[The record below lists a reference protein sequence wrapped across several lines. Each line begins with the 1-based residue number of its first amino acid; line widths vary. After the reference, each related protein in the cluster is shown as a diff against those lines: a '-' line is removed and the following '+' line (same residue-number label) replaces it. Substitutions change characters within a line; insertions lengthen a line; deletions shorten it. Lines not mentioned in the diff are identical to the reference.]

1 MGGSR
6 DIQAHW
12 REYLFDNIL
21 NRVII
26 VNLKF
31 IQISLNEFVIN

>member
-1 MGGSR
+1 MFCVAISTT
-6 DIQAHW
+6 
-12 REYLFDNIL
+12 RERICENIL

>member
-1 MGGSR
+1 MGRVYRSLEGIS
-6 DIQAHW
+6 
-12 REYLFDNIL
+12 ENIL